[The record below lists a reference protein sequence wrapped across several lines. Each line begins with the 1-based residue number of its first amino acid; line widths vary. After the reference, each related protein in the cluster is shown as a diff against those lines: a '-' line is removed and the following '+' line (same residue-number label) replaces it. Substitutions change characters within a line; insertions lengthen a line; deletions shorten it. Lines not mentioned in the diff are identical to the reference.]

1 MAPSSGL
8 RACPERNK
16 GRNAAE
22 LCSSQKSLA
31 SRWLL
36 LMGSCHQ
43 PPGSATSLGHPSQ
56 PLPSRIKFSLNNS
69 ADCTHEAFPLR
80 VDLCLG
86 AFRAPWSLRAGT
98 GPVEVFPEEAKSASA
113 ADLSCSLCTSEAAR
127 CMVWMCRESNIWVR
141 GTAQTREDAFTLEQ

>member
-16 GRNAAE
+16 GRSTAE

-31 SRWLL
+31 SRWPL

-43 PPGSATSLGHPSQ
+43 PPGSATPLGLPFL

-69 ADCTHEAFPLR
+69 ADHTHEAFS
-80 VDLCLG
+80 LCVALSLG
-86 AFRAPWSLRAGT
+86 ALRAPWSRRAGT
-98 GPVEVFPEEAKSASA
+98 GPVEIFPEEAKSAKA
-113 ADLSCSLCTSEAAR
+113 NLSCSLCTSEAAR
-127 CMVWMCRESNIWVR
+127 YMAWMCREGNIWVR
-141 GTAQTREDAFTLEQ
+141 GTAQTR